1 MTTNCKIYLLGVMNL
16 SKAEERREENIR
28 RNELVLT
35 SLGFNLPIPKKRR
48 TFSSSSARNGSLS
61 VLNKLSI

>member
-1 MTTNCKIYLLGVMNL
+1 MDL

-61 VLNKLSI
+61 VLNKFSI

>member
-1 MTTNCKIYLLGVMNL
+1 MDL

-35 SLGFNLPIPKKRR
+35 SLGFILPIPKKRR
-48 TFSSSSARNGSLS
+48 KFSSCTERNVGR
-61 VLNKLSI
+61 SIAKVIM

>member
-1 MTTNCKIYLLGVMNL
+1 MNL

-35 SLGFNLPIPKKRR
+35 SLGFNFLPIPKKRR

>member
-1 MTTNCKIYLLGVMNL
+1 MDL

-35 SLGFNLPIPKKRR
+35 SLGFILPISKKKR
-48 TFSSSSARNGSLS
+48 TFSSCTERNGSLS
-61 VLNKLSI
+61 ALNKLSI